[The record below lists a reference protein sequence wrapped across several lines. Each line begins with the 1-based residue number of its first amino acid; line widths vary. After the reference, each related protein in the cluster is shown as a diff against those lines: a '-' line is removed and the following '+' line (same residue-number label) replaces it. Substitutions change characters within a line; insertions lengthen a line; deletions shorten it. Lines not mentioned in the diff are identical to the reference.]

1 MSKKITAL
9 LTVLLFPALAM
20 FTVSAATPSIST
32 PDCGMR
38 GMTLPVTILSD
49 GRPVQGADVYFVLNS
64 GTPVHGQTD
73 TDGRVNYK
81 PLLTGRLNIT
91 AIYGGISTSKEIP
104 IYEPAYGVNLTVVG
118 DSRKTVAPGED
129 ATYLLRVINTGN
141 VTDTINLTIDGPGS
155 LNTTST
161 SLRLEPG
168 AGAGRYLLLTVS
180 GLTTAGTYTT
190 AITATSTSDSS
201 VSESVSVTT
210 VVSSGGGGYHGGGG
224 GGPSPSTNIPVD
236 PDTGDVTST
245 TTLSTDGAEL
255 IIPAGTIV
263 KDATGNPL
271 SSSITII
278 PLSSTAASFGAIA
291 AFELAPGGT
300 TFNPPIDLVIS
311 YDPADIPEGLSESD
325 LVIRVWDG
333 TGWSTLET
341 SVDTT
346 THTATAKISHFSIF
360 ALFAKAQAA
369 SSPSATVTPTT
380 QAPTPSPA
388 GTPSSE
394 PEKKIPWALVI
405 ISVIIILIIAG
416 GVYYIYTRRR

>member
-9 LTVLLFPALAM
+9 LTVLLFPALTM

-38 GMTLPVTILSD
+38 GMTLTVTILSD
-49 GRPVQGADVYFVLNS
+49 GGPVQGADVYFVLNS

-73 TDGRVNYK
+73 TDGKVNYK

-104 IYEPAYGVNLTVVG
+104 IYEPAYGIDLTVIG
-118 DSRKTVAPGED
+118 KSTKTVAPGED
-129 ATYLLRVINTGN
+129 ATYLLRVTNTGN

-190 AITATSTSDSS
+190 AITATSTSSI
-201 VSESVSVTT
+201 SESVRVTT
-210 VVSSGGGGYHGGGG
+210 VVSAGGGGGYHGGGG

-236 PDTGDVTST
+236 TETGNVTST
-245 TTLSTDGAEL
+245 TTLSTDGAKL

-263 KDATGNPL
+263 KDAAGNPL

-278 PLSSTAASFGAIA
+278 PLPSTAASFGAIA
-291 AFELAPGGT
+291 AFELAPDGT
-300 TFNPPIDLVIS
+300 TFSPPIDLLIS

-369 SSPSATVTPTT
+369 SSPPATVTPTE
-380 QAPTPSPA
+380 PTPSPA
-388 GTPSSE
+388 GTPASE
-394 PEKKIPWALVI
+394 PERIPWALI
-405 ISVIIILIIAG
+405 IGVIIILIIAG
-416 GVYYIYTRRR
+416 GVYYIYMRRR